1 MVAPHVDEHV
11 PCARH
16 AAKCFRCIIPSDAHN
31 HHQRSS
37 TINPIVRQGTLKFRE
52 KDLAQVLNAG
62 VGPCVLAL
70 SAGLPLWVPEPLW
83 GSFQRTRLLGCEEKK
98 IPVPIPSLC
107 SCLR

>member
-16 AAKCFRCIIPSDAHN
+16 AAKCFRCIIPSDSHN
-31 HHQRSS
+31 HHQRLS

-62 VGPCVLAL
+62 VGP
-70 SAGLPLWVPEPLW
+70 
-83 GSFQRTRLLGCEEKK
+83 
-98 IPVPIPSLC
+98 LC
-107 SCLR
+107 WAAFVGA